1 MCIVKDLLTK
11 EDLRH
16 IKRVLEILPEE
27 APIHYEVWAIGR
39 HNHHNV
45 ETLLRTFEESRDAV
59 AYADTL
65 YLLDA
70 VNAIAGDAYFNY
82 STDYVFIEVSAVI
95 DNKRGGTMNIGTA
108 YKKALFTLEDII

>member
-27 APIHYEVWAIGR
+27 APISYEVWVIGR

-45 ETLLRTFEESRDAV
+45 ETLVRTFAESWEAV
-59 AYADTL
+59 DYADSL
-65 YLLDA
+65 PLLDA
-70 VNAIAGDAYFNY
+70 VNIIAGDAYFNY
-82 STDYVFIEVSAVI
+82 STDYVFIEISAVI
-95 DNKRGGTMNIGTA
+95 DNNHGGTMNIGIA
-108 YKKALFTLEDII
+108 YKKALFTLEEIS

>member
-16 IKRVLEILPEE
+16 VKRVLEILPEE
-27 APIHYEVWAIGR
+27 APISYEVWVIGR

-45 ETLLRTFEESRDAV
+45 ETLLGTFEESQEAIE
-59 AYADTL
+59 YADTL
-65 YLLDA
+65 PLLEA
-70 VNAIAGDAYFNY
+70 VNAIAGDNYFNY
-82 STDYVFIEVSAVI
+82 STDYVFIEVETVI
-95 DNKRGGTMNIGTA
+95 DNNRGGTMNIGTA

>member
-27 APIHYEVWAIGR
+27 APISYEVWAIGR
-39 HNHHNV
+39 HSRHNV
-45 ETLLRTFEESRDAV
+45 ETVMRTFDESWEAIE
-59 AYADTL
+59 YAESL
-65 YLLDA
+65 PLLDA
-70 VNAIAGDAYFNY
+70 INAIAGDAYFNY
-82 STDYVFIEVSAVI
+82 STDCVFIEVTTAI
-95 DNKRGGTMNIGTA
+95 DNSRGSTMNIGTI

>member
-16 IKRVLEILPEE
+16 VKRVLEILPEE
-27 APIHYEVWAIGR
+27 APISYEVWAVGR

-45 ETLLRTFEESRDAV
+45 ETLLRTFEESCEAIDF
-59 AYADTL
+59 ADTL
-65 YLLDA
+65 PLLDA

-95 DNKRGGTMNIGTA
+95 DNNRGGMMNLGIA
-108 YKKALFTLEDII
+108 YKKALFMLEDII

>member
-11 EDLRH
+11 EEVRH
-16 IKRVLEILPEE
+16 IKRVLEILPED

-45 ETLLRTFEESRDAV
+45 ETLLRTFDESYEAV
-59 AYADTL
+59 DYADNL

-70 VNAIAGDAYFNY
+70 ITAIAGDAYFNY
-82 STDYVFIEVSAVI
+82 STDCVFVEVSTVI
-95 DNKRGGTMNIGTA
+95 DNNIGGTMNIGTC
-108 YKKALFTLEDII
+108 YKKALFVLEDII

>member
-16 IKRVLEILPEE
+16 IKRVLQILPEE
-27 APIHYEVWAIGR
+27 APVSYEVWAVGR

-45 ETLLRTFEESRDAV
+45 ETLLSTFKESREAVDYADAV
-59 AYADTL
+59 

-70 VNAIAGDAYFNY
+70 INAIAGDAYFNY
-82 STDYVFIEVSAVI
+82 STDYVLIEVCAVI
-95 DNKRGGTMNIGTA
+95 DNNRGGTMNIGCA
-108 YKKALFTLEDII
+108 YKKTLFALEDIV

>member
-27 APIHYEVWAIGR
+27 APISYEVWAIGR

-45 ETLLRTFEESRDAV
+45 EILVRTFEESWEAV
-59 AYADTL
+59 EYADTL
-65 YLLDA
+65 PLLDA
-70 VNAIAGDAYFNY
+70 INAIAGDAYFNY
-82 STDYVFIEVSAVI
+82 GTDYVFVEVSAVI
-95 DNKRGGTMNIGTA
+95 DNHRGGTMNIGTT

>member
-11 EDLRH
+11 EELRP

-27 APIHYEVWAIGR
+27 ALISYEVWVIGR
-39 HNHHNV
+39 HNHHNT
-45 ETLLRTFEESRDAV
+45 EILLRTFEESCEAV
-59 AYADTL
+59 YYADAL
-65 YLLDA
+65 PLMDA
-70 VNAIAGDAYFNY
+70 INAIAGDSFFDY

-95 DNKRGGTMNIGTA
+95 DNNRGGTMNIGCA

>member
-27 APIHYEVWAIGR
+27 APISYEVWAIGR
-39 HNHHNV
+39 HNHHNA
-45 ETLLRTFEESRDAV
+45 ETLLRTFEESCEAIE
-59 AYADTL
+59 YADSI

-70 VNAIAGDAYFNY
+70 ITAIAGDAYFNY

-95 DNKRGGTMNIGTA
+95 DNNRGGTMNIGTA

>member
-11 EDLRH
+11 EESRH

-27 APIHYEVWAIGR
+27 APISYEVWAVGR

-45 ETLLRTFEESRDAV
+45 ETLLRTFEESYEAV
-59 AYADTL
+59 DCADTFP
-65 YLLDA
+65 LLDA
-70 VNAIAGDAYFNY
+70 INAIAGDAYFDY

-95 DNKRGGTMNIGTA
+95 DNNRGGTMNIGA
-108 YKKALFTLEDII
+108 VYKKALFTLEDVI

>member
-11 EDLRH
+11 EELRH
-16 IKRVLEILPEE
+16 IKRVLQILPEE
-27 APIHYEVWAIGR
+27 APISYEVWAMGR

-45 ETLLRTFEESRDAV
+45 ETLLRTFDESCEAIAYVDA
-59 AYADTL
+59 L
-65 YLLDA
+65 PLMDA

-82 STDYVFIEVSAVI
+82 GTDYVFVEVSAVI
-95 DNKRGGTMNIGTA
+95 DNNRGGTMNIGTA

>member
-27 APIHYEVWAIGR
+27 APISYEVWAIGR

-45 ETLLRTFEESRDAV
+45 ETLLRTFEESWEAV
-59 AYADTL
+59 EYADRI

-70 VNAIAGDAYFNY
+70 INAIAGDAYFNY

-95 DNKRGGTMNIGTA
+95 DNNRGGTMNIGTA
-108 YKKALFTLEDII
+108 YKKVLFTLENIV